1 MSEYD
6 IDEPTMEE
14 KLATLNLINR
24 EKGTS
29 DTEKQSLSMAPPS
42 ADSVHILLKQALRAD
57 DNVAL
62 LTCLYNRDEKVLFS
76 ILSLVKASSPLVLF
90 ALIFHWLYY
99 QSYRNQFHTCYH

>member
-1 MSEYD
+1 MSEYNL
-6 IDEPTMEE
+6 DEPTMEE

-24 EKGTS
+24 ENGMS

-62 LTCLYNRDEKVLFS
+62 LTCLYNRDEKVWFS
-76 ILSLVKASSPLVLF
+76 VLSLVKASSSGSYPLLVVF
-90 ALIFHWLYY
+90 FSSQRRRRAAHHWL
-99 QSYRNQFHTCYH
+99 RR